1 MNRINNYK
9 RRFITSRRTTNVTNN
24 NSAIEVRAGSV
35 KGFTIWRI
43 KVELAAATAT
53 TLGLGI
59 PAAIGVTP
67 TAPVGLTLMQDVGD
81 TQPADGLTTTAL
93 AWGTSPT
100 NPTTFVERI
109 SLPAAIGAA
118 REIFFTDGFYVAKG
132 SSFVV
137 QNLAANGALD
147 VTFEISE

>member
-1 MNRINNYK
+1 MNRINQLK
-9 RRFITSRRTTNVTNN
+9 RRFITSRRTSNVTNAQ
-24 NSAIEVRAGSV
+24 SAIEVRAGDT

-43 KVELAAATAT
+43 KIELAAATAT

-59 PAAIGVTP
+59 PAAIGITP
-67 TAPVGLTLMQDVGD
+67 TAPVAFTLMQAVGD
-81 TQPADGLTTTAL
+81 TVPRDGVTKTAL
-93 AWGTSPT
+93 AWATSPT
-100 NPTTFVERI
+100 TPSTFVERV
-109 SLPAAIGAA
+109 SLPASIGAA

-137 QNLAANGALD
+137 QNLAANGVLD